1 MGNWCKQHI
10 PVIYIEVMLNYS
22 VWKGKKLITSVP
34 KHKAIIW
41 RKSLISFANY
51 GGGGG
56 DFGGLEDSE

>member
-1 MGNWCKQHI
+1 MYGS
-10 PVIYIEVMLNYS
+10 E
-22 VWKGKKLITSVP
+22 KKLIFKTSVP

-51 GGGGG
+51 GGGG